1 MGKMDVRKRGGGGE
15 GVKEMWSRAGG
26 GEGGGRRR
34 CEEMRGE
41 EGRGSNRRSAQWKC
55 TWS

>member
-15 GVKEMWSRAGG
+15 GVKEMWSRAG

>member
-1 MGKMDVRKRGGGGE
+1 MGVGGVNGENGCQETGGGGGE

-41 EGRGSNRRSAQWKC
+41 EGI
-55 TWS
+55 